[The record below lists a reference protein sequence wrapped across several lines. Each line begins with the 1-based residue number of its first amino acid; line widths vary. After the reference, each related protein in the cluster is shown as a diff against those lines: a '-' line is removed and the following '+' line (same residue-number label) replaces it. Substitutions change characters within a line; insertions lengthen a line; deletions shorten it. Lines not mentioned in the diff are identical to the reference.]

1 MRRTCLCLCLIGAVA
16 VTALVAWRVTP
27 GRAQP
32 AGTAPAQPEKPASKG
47 LPLAQV
53 ILFSS
58 GVGYFQREGSVEG
71 NARVDLSFPAG
82 DVNDLLKSLVLEDRG
97 EGKIGVIS
105 YDGMEPLE
113 KALRS
118 FALDLT
124 LNPTFGQ
131 LLNQARGEKV
141 EIALQ
146 TAAGAASGTMT
157 GVIVGMESQVEGAKE
172 NHQLNLLCAEGVRC
186 VPLAQVQRV
195 RFLNSTLD
203 TEFRRALEVLAA
215 SHNAQ
220 KRGVSLHFVGQDKRP
235 VRVGYVVESPI
246 WKTSYRLVM
255 DRKTG
260 KLSLQ
265 GWAVVENTTDE
276 DWADVRMALVASRP
290 ISFVMDL
297 YQPLFLPRPTV
308 EPERFASLRPPE
320 YQGAL
325 TPGNAIQGGGRGMLG
340 VGGGFGGLGA
350 LGALG
355 GGAGALGGGFAPG
368 MMPGNFQGQNNL
380 GVGGGIVGQG
390 QLGGQWG
397 QQGGQFNRYQMPGFN
412 GLAQQNRLTYE
423 ELQERR
429 KEREGAKAE
438 AKKVGS
444 AMAAIDPTQS
454 IDPAATGEEVGDGY
468 RYVIDQKVSLSRQ
481 KSALLPLVNQPV
493 AGSRV
498 SIYNPQ
504 VEAKFP
510 LLGLK
515 FKNTTG
521 QPLTQGPVT
530 VFEGGTYAGDAR
542 IMDLQPNEERLL
554 AYAVDQGMEVKTEN
568 GGGTEVLTAVRINK
582 GVLGVTHK
590 LRETKT
596 YLVKNRS
603 SQDRLLIVEQP
614 VREDWKLVEP
624 ARPAERSRD
633 VYRFEWKVPAGKAD
647 RHEVAEEKTRFER
660 KALADAADHT
670 IRVLL
675 NSTVSSPKVKEALR
689 RSLDYRAKILA
700 ARRDLAALE
709 QELKGLT
716 DDQAR
721 MRANLGTLP
730 KESQAYKRT
739 LEKFDKQEPQIE
751 KLQAQVKEKQEAEK
765 RLEKELSEYL
775 TGLTAE

>member
-32 AGTAPAQPEKPASKG
+32 ADHPPAAPAPAEPPGAKG

-58 GVGYFQREGSVEG
+58 GVGYFQREGTVEG

-82 DVNDLLKSLVLEDRG
+82 DVNDLLKSLVLEDSG
-97 EGKIGVIS
+97 HGKVGVIS
-105 YDGMEPLE
+105 YDGMEPLD
-113 KALRS
+113 KTLKS

-124 LNPTFGQ
+124 YNPTFGQ

-146 TAAGAASGTMT
+146 TAAGAASGTVT
-157 GVIVGMESQVEGAKE
+157 GVVVGMESQLDGVKE
-172 NHQLNLLCAEGVRC
+172 SHQLNLLCAEGVRC

-195 RFLNSTLD
+195 RFLNGTLD
-203 TEFRRALEVLAA
+203 SEFRRALEVLAA

-220 KRGVSLHFVGQDKRP
+220 KRGVSLHFVGDGKRP
-235 VRVGYVVESPI
+235 VRVGYVVESPL

-255 DRKTG
+255 NKKTG

-265 GWAVVENTTDE
+265 GWGVVENTTDE
-276 DWADVRMALVASRP
+276 DWRDVRMALVASRP
-290 ISFVMDL
+290 LSFVMDL

-308 EPERFASLRPPE
+308 EPERSASLRPPE

-325 TPGNAIQGGGRGMLG
+325 TAGSGMQGGRGA
-340 VGGGFGGLGA
+340 VGGLGA
-350 LGALG
+350 LGVG
-355 GGAGALGGGFAPG
+355 GGGFAGMPGMPGMGVAGALGGGF
-368 MMPGNFQGQNNL
+368 NQL
-380 GVGGGIVGQG
+380 GVQGGMA
-390 QLGGQWG
+390 QLGGQFG

-412 GLAQQNRLTYE
+412 GLAPQNRLTFE

-429 KEREGAKAE
+429 KEREGAKTE

-444 AMAAIDPTQS
+444 ALAAIDPTQS

-468 RYVIDQKVSLSRQ
+468 RYVIDQKVSLPRQ
-481 KSALLPLVNQPV
+481 KSALLPLVNQEV

-498 SIYNPQ
+498 SIYNPK

-521 QPLTQGPVT
+521 QPLTQGPIT

-542 IMDLQPNEERLL
+542 ITDLQPNEERLL
-554 AYAVDQGMEVKTEN
+554 AYAIDQGMEVKTED
-568 GGGTEVLTAVRINK
+568 GGGTEALTAVRINK
-582 GVLGVTHK
+582 GVLGIFHK

-603 SQDRLLIVEQP
+603 GQDRLLIVEQP

-624 ARPAERSRD
+624 AKPAERSRD
-633 VYRFEWKVPAGKAD
+633 LYRFEWQVPAGKAD

-660 KALADAADHT
+660 KALADAPEHT
-670 IRVLL
+670 IRALL
-675 NSTVSSPKVKEALR
+675 NSNASGPKVKEALR

-716 DDQAR
+716 DDQVR

-730 KESQAYKRT
+730 KESQTYKRT

-751 KLQAQVKEKQEAEK
+751 KLQAQVKEKQQAEK
-765 RLEKELSEYL
+765 GLEKEFSEYL

>member
-1 MRRTCLCLCLIGAVA
+1 MRRTCLCLCLIAAVA

-32 AGTAPAQPEKPASKG
+32 ADHPPAAPERPAAKG

-58 GVGYFQREGSVEG
+58 GVGYFQREGTVEG

-97 EGKIGVIS
+97 DGKIGVIS
-105 YDGMEPLE
+105 YDGMEPLD
-113 KALRS
+113 KTLKS

-124 LNPTFGQ
+124 YNPTFGQ

-146 TAAGAASGTMT
+146 TAAGAAPGTVT
-157 GVIVGMESQVEGAKE
+157 GVIVGMESQVEGMKE

-220 KRGVSLHFVGQDKRP
+220 KRGVSLHFVGDGKRP

-255 DRKTG
+255 DKKSG

-276 DWADVRMALVASRP
+276 DWSNVRMALVASRP

-325 TPGNAIQGGGRGMLG
+325 APGNSMQGGRGIP
-340 VGGGFGGLGA
+340 VGG

-355 GGAGALGGGFAPG
+355 GGALGVMGGGAGFVGGALPA
-368 MMPGNFQGQNNL
+368 N
-380 GVGGGIVGQG
+380 
-390 QLGGQWG
+390 QLGGQGQVGGQWGLQGGQFG
-397 QQGGQFNRYQMPGFN
+397 QQGGGLNRYQVPGFN

-429 KEREGAKAE
+429 KARPEAKAE

-444 AMAAIDPTQS
+444 ALAAIDPTQS

-468 RYVIDQKVSLSRQ
+468 RYVIDQRVSLPRQ
-481 KSALLPLVNQPV
+481 KSALLPLVNQAV

-542 IMDLQPNEERLL
+542 IADLQPNEERLL
-554 AYAVDQGMEVKTEN
+554 AYAIDQALEVKTEN

-590 LRETKT
+590 LRDTRT

-603 SQDRLLIVEQP
+603 PQDRVLIVEQP

-660 KALADAADHT
+660 RALADAADHT
-670 IRVLL
+670 IRALL

-689 RSLDYRAKILA
+689 RALDYRAKILA

-751 KLQAQVKEKQEAEK
+751 KLQAQLKEKQEAEK
-765 RLEKELSEYL
+765 GLEKGLSEYL
-775 TGLTAE
+775 AGLTAE

>member
-32 AGTAPAQPEKPASKG
+32 ADRAPAPPETPTAKG

-58 GVGYFQREGSVEG
+58 GVGYFQREGTVEG

-105 YDGMEPLE
+105 YDGMEPLD
-113 KALRS
+113 KTLKS

-124 LNPTFGQ
+124 YNPTFGQ

-146 TAAGAASGTMT
+146 TAAGAASGTVT
-157 GVIVGMESQVEGAKE
+157 GVIVGMESQLDGTKE
-172 NHQLNLLCAEGVRC
+172 SHQLNLLCAEGVRC

-195 RFLNSTLD
+195 RFLNGTLD

-220 KRGVSLHFVGQDKRP
+220 KRGVSLHFVGDGKRP

-297 YQPLFLPRPTV
+297 YEPLFLPRPTV

-325 TPGNAIQGGGRGMLG
+325 TPGNAIQGGGRGIPVGGLG
-340 VGGGFGGLGA
+340 GLGALGGFGGGFGGLPAMGA
-350 LGALG
+350 
-355 GGAGALGGGFAPG
+355 AGALGGGFNQFG
-368 MMPGNFQGQNNL
+368 
-380 GVGGGIVGQG
+380 GQG

-397 QQGGQFNRYQMPGFN
+397 QQGGQFNRYQMPGVS
-412 GLAQQNRLTYE
+412 GLAQSNRLTYE
-423 ELQERR
+423 ELQGRR
-429 KEREGAKAE
+429 KERPEAKAE

-444 AMAAIDPTQS
+444 ALAAIDPTQS
-454 IDPAATGEEVGDGY
+454 VDPAATGEEVGDGY
-468 RYVIDQKVSLSRQ
+468 RYVIDQKVSLPRQ

-554 AYAVDQGMEVKTEN
+554 AYAIDQGMEVKAEN
-568 GGGTEVLTAVRINK
+568 GGGTEVLTAVRITK
-582 GVLGVTHK
+582 GALGVTHK

-596 YLVKNRS
+596 YLIKNRS

-624 ARPAERSRD
+624 AKPAERSRD
-633 VYRFEWKVPAGKAD
+633 LYRFEWKVPAGKAD
-647 RHEVAEEKTRFER
+647 RHQVAEEKTRFQR
-660 KALADAADHT
+660 KALADADEHT
-670 IRVLL
+670 VRVLL
-675 NSTVSSPKVKEALR
+675 NSTASGPKVKEALR
-689 RSLDYRAKILA
+689 RSLDYRAKVLA
-700 ARRDLAALE
+700 ARHDLAALE
-709 QELKGLT
+709 EQLKALT

-721 MRANLGTLP
+721 MRANLGTFP
-730 KESQAYKRT
+730 KESQAFKRT
-739 LEKFDKQEPQIE
+739 LEKFDKREPQIE
-751 KLQAQVKEKQEAEK
+751 KLQGQIKEKQEAEK
-765 RLEKELSEYL
+765 GLEKEFSEYL

>member
-1 MRRTCLCLCLIGAVA
+1 MRRTCLCLCLIAA
-16 VTALVAWRVTP
+16 VTAAALVAWRTAP

-32 AGTAPAQPEKPASKG
+32 AGPAAPPPEKAAAKG
-47 LPLAQV
+47 LSLAQV

-58 GVGYFQREGSVEG
+58 GVGYFQREGTVEG

-82 DVNDLLKSLVLEDRG
+82 DVNDLLKSLVLQDRG
-97 EGKIGVIS
+97 GGKVGIVS
-105 YDGMEPLE
+105 YDGTEPLE
-113 KALRS
+113 KTLRS

-124 LNPTFGQ
+124 ANPTFGQ

-141 EIALQ
+141 EIVLQ
-146 TAAGAASGTMT
+146 NVTGGAPGTLT
-157 GVIVGMESQVEGAKE
+157 GVIVGMESQAEGTKE
-172 NHQLNLLCAEGVRC
+172 VHQLNLLCAEGVRC

-195 RFLNSTLD
+195 RFLNGTLD
-203 TEFRRALEVLAA
+203 AELRRALEVLAA
-215 SHNAQ
+215 AHNAQ
-220 KRGVSLHFVGQDKRP
+220 KRGVSLHFVGDGKRP
-235 VRVGYVVESPI
+235 VRVGYVVESPL

-255 DRKTG
+255 DKKTG
-260 KLSLQ
+260 KLALQ

-290 ISFVMDL
+290 ISFLMDL

-325 TPGNAIQGGGRGMLG
+325 TPGNAMQGGGRGAAVGGLG
-340 VGGGFGGLGA
+340 ALGGFGGGFGGLGA
-350 LGALG
+350 M
-355 GGAGALGGGFAPG
+355 GGAGA
-368 MMPGNFQGQNNL
+368 
-380 GVGGGIVGQG
+380 VGGGLNQLGG
-390 QLGGQWG
+390 MAQLGGQWG
-397 QQGGQFNRYQMPGFN
+397 QQGGAFNRYQVPRLVGSD
-412 GLAQQNRLTYE
+412 QEDRLTYE
-423 ELQERR
+423 QLQQRR
-429 KEREGAKAE
+429 KERQGAKAE

-444 AMAAIDPTQS
+444 ALAAIDPTQS

-468 RYVIDQKVSLSRQ
+468 RYVIDQKVSLPRQ
-481 KSALLPLVNQPV
+481 KSALLPLVNQEV
-493 AGSRV
+493 AGARV

-521 QPLTQGPVT
+521 RPLTQGPVT

-542 IMDLQPNEERLL
+542 ILDLQPNEERLL
-554 AYAVDQGMEVKTEN
+554 AYAVDQGMEVKAEN
-568 GGGTEVLTAVRINK
+568 GGGTDVLTAVRINK
-582 GVLGVTHK
+582 GVLAVTHK

-603 SQDRLLIVEQP
+603 PQDRLLVVEQP

-624 ARPAERSRD
+624 IRPAERSRD
-633 VYRFEWKVPAGKAD
+633 LYRFEWKAPAGKAD

-660 KALADAADHT
+660 RALADASDHT

-675 NSTVSSPKVKEALR
+675 NSTVSSPQVKEALR

-700 ARRDLAALE
+700 ARHDLASLE
-709 QELKGLT
+709 EQLKALT

-721 MRANLGTLP
+721 MRANLGSFP

-751 KLQAQVKEKQEAEK
+751 TLQARVKEKQEAQ
-765 RLEKELSEYL
+765 RALEKEFGEYL
-775 TGLTAE
+775 AGLTAE

>member
-1 MRRTCLCLCLIGAVA
+1 MRRTCLCLCLIAAVA
-16 VTALVAWRVTP
+16 VTALVAWRTAP

-32 AGTAPAQPEKPASKG
+32 TGPAPAPLEKPAAKG

-58 GVGYFQREGSVEG
+58 GVGYFQREGTVEG
-71 NARVDLSFPAG
+71 DARVDLSFPAT

-97 EGKIGVIS
+97 QGKVGVIS
-105 YDGMEPLE
+105 YDGMEPLD
-113 KALRS
+113 KTLKS

-124 LNPTFGQ
+124 YNPTFGQ

-146 TAAGAASGTMT
+146 NAGGATPGTVT
-157 GVIVGMESQVEGAKE
+157 GVIVGMESQAEGTKE
-172 NHQLNLLCAEGVRC
+172 VHQLNLLCAEGVRC

-195 RFLNSTLD
+195 RFLNGALD
-203 TEFRRALEVLAA
+203 AEFRRALEVLAA
-215 SHNAQ
+215 AHNSQ
-220 KRGVSLHFVGQDKRP
+220 KRGVSLHFVGDGQRP
-235 VRVGYVVESPI
+235 VRVGYVVESPL

-276 DWADVRMALVASRP
+276 DWSDVRMALVASRP

-308 EPERFASLRPPE
+308 EPERFASLRPPA

-325 TPGNAIQGGGRGMLG
+325 TAGNANL
-340 VGGGFGGLGA
+340 GGFGGVGGLGVM
-350 LGALG
+350 GALG
-355 GGAGALGGGFAPG
+355 GAAGMLGGGFNQLG
-368 MMPGNFQGQNNL
+368 MQGGFQGNFQGHVNL
-380 GVGGGIVGQG
+380 GVGGGLVGMA

-397 QQGGQFNRYQMPGFN
+397 QQGGSFNRYQVPGLN

-429 KEREGAKAE
+429 KEQKEAKAE

-444 AMAAIDPTQS
+444 AVAALDPTQG
-454 IDPAATGEEVGDGY
+454 INPAATGEEVGDSY
-468 RYVIDQKVSLSRQ
+468 RYVIDQKVSLPRQ

-521 QPLTQGPVT
+521 RPLTQGPIT
-530 VFEGGTYAGDAR
+530 VFEGGTYAGDSR
-542 IMDLQPNEERLL
+542 ILDLQPNEERLL
-554 AYAVDQGMEVKTEN
+554 AYAIDQGMEVKAEN
-568 GGGTEVLTAVRINK
+568 GGGAEELTAVRIDK
-582 GVLGVTHK
+582 GVLGITHK

-596 YLVKNRS
+596 YLIKNRS
-603 SQDRLLIVEQP
+603 SQDRVLIVEQP
-614 VREDWKLVEP
+614 VRQDWKLVEP

-633 VYRFEWKVPAGKAD
+633 AYRFEWKVPAGKAD
-647 RHEVAEEKTRFER
+647 KRQVAEEKTRFQR
-660 KALADAADHT
+660 KALADADERTVRA
-670 IRVLL
+670 LL
-675 NSTVSSPKVKEALR
+675 HSTAGGPKVKEALR

-700 ARRDLAALE
+700 ARRDLASLE
-709 QELKGLT
+709 EQLKALT

-721 MRANLGTLP
+721 MRANLGTFP

-751 KLQAQVKEKQEAEK
+751 KLQAQVKEKQEAQ
-765 RLEKELSEYL
+765 RALEKELSEYL
-775 TGLTAE
+775 AGLTAE

>member
-1 MRRTCLCLCLIGAVA
+1 MRRTCLCLCLIAAVA
-16 VTALVAWRVTP
+16 VTALVAWRTAP

-32 AGTAPAQPEKPASKG
+32 ADRAPAPLDRPAAKG

-58 GVGYFQREGSVEG
+58 GVGYFQREGQVEG
-71 NARVDLSFPAG
+71 NARVDLAFPAG

-97 EGKIGVIS
+97 QGKIGVIS
-105 YDGMEPLE
+105 YDGMEPLD
-113 KALRS
+113 KTLKS

-124 LNPTFGQ
+124 YNPTFGQ

-146 TAAGAASGTMT
+146 TAAGAAPGTVT
-157 GVIVGMESQVEGAKE
+157 GVIVGMESQMDGVKE
-172 NHQLNLLCAEGVRC
+172 VHQLNLLCVEGVRC
-186 VPLAQVQRV
+186 VPLAQVQRM
-195 RFLNSTLD
+195 RFLNRTLD
-203 TEFRRALEVLAA
+203 SEFRRALDVLAA
-215 SHNAQ
+215 AHNSQ
-220 KRGVSLHFVGQDKRP
+220 KRGVSLHFVGEGKRP

-255 DRKTG
+255 DKKTG

-276 DWADVRMALVASRP
+276 DWGDVRMALVASRP

-308 EPERFASLRPPE
+308 EPERFASLRPPA

-325 TPGNAIQGGGRGMLG
+325 TAGNANQA
-340 VGGGFGGLGA
+340 VGGMGFAGGFGGGLGA

-355 GGAGALGGGFAPG
+355 GGFAPG
-368 MMPGNFQGQNNL
+368 MGQGNFQGQNNL
-380 GVGGGIVGQG
+380 GVGGGIVGFTG
-390 QLGGQWG
+390 GLAQLGGQFG
-397 QQGGQFNRYQMPGFN
+397 QQGGAFNRYQVPGIN

-429 KEREGAKAE
+429 KERQGAKAE

-468 RYVIDQKVSLSRQ
+468 RYVIDQKVSLPRQ

-493 AGSRV
+493 AGRRV

-515 FKNTTG
+515 FRNTTG
-521 QPLTQGPVT
+521 QPLTQGPIT

-542 IMDLQPNEERLL
+542 VMDLQPNEERLL
-554 AYAVDQGMEVKTEN
+554 AYAIDQGMEVKAED
-568 GGGTEVLTAVRINK
+568 GSGTEVLTAVRINK
-582 GVLGVTHK
+582 GVLAITHK

-596 YLVKNRS
+596 YLIKNRS
-603 SQDRLLIVEQP
+603 SQERLLIVEQP

-624 ARPAERSRD
+624 AKPAERSRD
-633 VYRFEWKVPAGKAD
+633 LYRFEWKAPAGKAD
-647 RHEVAEEKTRFER
+647 RHQVVEEKSRYEH
-660 KALADAADHT
+660 KALADAAEHT

-675 NSTVSSPKVKEALR
+675 ASTVSSPKVKEALR
-689 RSLDYRAKILA
+689 RSLDYRAKLLA
-700 ARRDLAALE
+700 ARRDLASLE
-709 QELKGLT
+709 QQLKTIT

-721 MRANLGTLP
+721 LRANLHTLP
-730 KESQAYKRT
+730 KESQTYKRT
-739 LEKFDKQEPQIE
+739 LEKFDRQEPQIE
-751 KLQAQVKEKQEAEK
+751 KLQAEVQEKQKAG
-765 RLEKELSEYL
+765 RALEKEFSEYL

>member
-16 VTALVAWRVTP
+16 VTALVAWRTAP

-32 AGTAPAQPEKPASKG
+32 ADRAPAPLEKPAARG

-58 GVGYFQREGSVEG
+58 GVGYFQREGTVEG

-82 DVNDLLKSLVLEDRG
+82 DVNDLLKSLVLQDRG
-97 EGKIGVIS
+97 GGRVGIVS
-105 YDGMEPLE
+105 YDGTEPLD
-113 KALRS
+113 KTLRS

-124 LNPTFGQ
+124 ANPTFGQ

-141 EIALQ
+141 EIAMQ
-146 TAAGAASGTMT
+146 NGTGAAPGTVT
-157 GVIVGMESQVEGAKE
+157 GVIVGMESQPDGTKE
-172 NHQLNLLCAEGVRC
+172 AHQLNLLCAEGVRC

-195 RFLNSTLD
+195 RFLNGTLD
-203 TEFRRALEVLAA
+203 SELRRALDVLAA
-215 SHNAQ
+215 AHNAQ
-220 KRGVSLHFVGQDKRP
+220 KRGVSLHFIGEGKRP
-235 VRVGYVVESPI
+235 VRVGYVVENPI

-276 DWADVRMALVASRP
+276 DWSDLRMALVSSRP

-308 EPERFASLRPPE
+308 EPERFASLRPPA
-320 YQGAL
+320 YQGAMAVNNVNL
-325 TPGNAIQGGGRGMLG
+325 GGGNL
-340 VGGGFGGLGA
+340 GGGNLGA

-355 GGAGALGGGFAPG
+355 GAAGALGGGFAPG
-368 MMPGNFQGQNNL
+368 MVQGNFQGQNNL
-380 GVGGGIVGQG
+380 GVGGGVVGFGGMG
-390 QLGGQWG
+390 QVGGQWG
-397 QQGGQFNRYQMPGFN
+397 QQGGQFNRYQMPGLSA
-412 GLAQQNRLTYE
+412 LAQSNRLTYE

-429 KEREGAKAE
+429 KGQQEAKAE

-468 RYVIDQKVSLSRQ
+468 RHVIDQKVSLPRQ
-481 KSALLPLVNQPV
+481 KSALLPLVNQEV
-493 AGSRV
+493 AGTRV
-498 SIYNPQ
+498 SIYNPRVQ
-504 VEAKFP
+504 AKFP

-554 AYAVDQGMEVKTEN
+554 AYAVDQGLEVKAEDGN
-568 GGGTEVLTAVRINK
+568 GAEELTAVRITK
-582 GVLGVTHK
+582 GVLRVRHK

-603 SQDRLLIVEQP
+603 SQDRALIVEQP
-614 VREDWKLVEP
+614 VREDWRLVEP
-624 ARPAERSRD
+624 ARPAERTRD
-633 VYRFEWKVPAGKAD
+633 AYRFEWKVPAGKAD
-647 RHEVAEEKTRFER
+647 RHQVAEEKTRFQQ
-660 KALADAADHT
+660 KALADAADQT

-675 NSTVSSPKVKEALR
+675 NSTVSGPKVKEALR

-700 ARRDLAALE
+700 ARRDLASLE
-709 QELKGLT
+709 TQLKGLT

-721 MRANLGTLP
+721 MRANLGTIP
-730 KESQAYKRT
+730 KESETYKRI
-739 LEKFDKQEPQIE
+739 LAKFDTQEPRIE
-751 KLQAQVKEKQEAEK
+751 KLQSQVKEKQEAEK
-765 RLEKELSEYL
+765 ALEKELSDYL
-775 TGLTAE
+775 AGLTAE